1 MQTDAHFD
9 CDCKVLNSIPL
20 HVHLDLLLFF
30 FQTNFGWFTSR
41 WISRLSFGWWWWWF
55 FATYYFLLAL
65 QLFSVMLGI
74 YVNVMISSDDSNIKW
89 TMNRTIIHCRS
100 ASRASEH
107 HTNHALLVWTFFNNM
122 PPSSAIIEFWHIE
135 VFGLVWSGACPH
147 IFSVYNIHV
156 SVWETYCV
164 LCLTGLSTWK
174 MKAKATNHAFS
185 SFITKYYTH
194 TYKRHCWQKE
204 RS

>member
-1 MQTDAHFD
+1 MFT
-9 CDCKVLNSIPL
+9 SICFSFFSKRTLGDSPADEF
-20 HVHLDLLLFF
+20 LDSRLVDDDGGSLLL
-30 FQTNFGWFTSR
+30 TTSY
-41 WISRLSFGWWWWWF
+41 WLCK
-55 FATYYFLLAL
+55 
-65 QLFSVMLGI
+65 LFSVMLGI
-74 YVNVMISSDDSNIKW
+74 CVNVMISSDDSNIKW

-122 PPSSAIIEFWHIE
+122 PPSFAINEFWHIE
-135 VFGLVWSGACPH
+135 VFGLVWSGACLP
-147 IFSVYNIHV
+147 IFSVYNMHV